1 MYRIHEKINSLPTT
15 RVVKTIPIDLNEEE
29 ENKDDFNMVENQI
42 LITELNNIKKL
53 LNDLYEEIND
63 NYIETLGRDDELA
76 IDCAD
81 AQLNLIKEI
90 IDKVGKI

>member
-1 MYRIHEKINSLPTT
+1 MKNDKE
-15 RVVKTIPIDLNEEE
+15 
-29 ENKDDFNMVENQI
+29 
-42 LITELNNIKKL
+42 L
-53 LNDLYEEIND
+53 LNDLYEGINR

-81 AQLNLIKEI
+81 AQLQLIKKI